1 MTIFT
6 LCGTSSASADVDVVV
21 DQPPATLNPRLT
33 LDASGQRISS
43 LLFASLTRVG
53 PSLELLPDLA
63 RSWSASADHKV
74 WRFEI
79 EPGRVDHSGRALSA
93 DELARCFRSYAGESP
108 ESRAVAIQSLTGWT
122 RLKAK
127 GSTLTFEL
135 SQPDPHF
142 ARNSSLLRYFRSDGE
157 NLEAQAPCSEPAPG
171 SRLITSG
178 GFRADTRDFENGL
191 KLERRSAGGAFE
203 PAGSIRF
210 VRDEMTRTLQLLR
223 GAITVA
229 QNSFSP
235 VRTRWL
241 HEHHPE
247 RFALLET
254 PGVNVSY
261 LAFNLRDPAL
271 ADVRVRRALAM
282 AIPVDA
288 IIRHKLAGMA
298 DPATSFIAPFLP
310 EAHAPA
316 RLPND
321 LPAAQAL
328 LDEAGHPRDLKS
340 GIRKTL
346 KLSFKTTPVRDGYE
360 IVRVIQ
366 DAWKRIGVEL
376 ELEVVE
382 PAVFLASVRKGAFQ
396 LSLGRWVGVA
406 DSSILERT
414 LRSGHASNR
423 SGYASAEADSWI
435 DRMNSGPST
444 TARRQAAQALQ
455 ELMLKDLPYFPLW
468 FWRNA
473 LLHDRK
479 LAGLEARNLS
489 RSGALAP
496 LFELRPVEGAAP

>member
-1 MTIFT
+1 
-6 LCGTSSASADVDVVV
+6 
-21 DQPPATLNPRLT
+21 
-33 LDASGQRISS
+33 
-43 LLFASLTRVG
+43 
-53 PSLELLPDLA
+53 
-63 RSWSASADHKV
+63 
-74 WRFEI
+74 
-79 EPGRVDHSGRALSA
+79 
-93 DELARCFRSYAGESP
+93 
-108 ESRAVAIQSLTGWT
+108 
-122 RLKAK
+122 
-127 GSTLTFEL
+127 
-135 SQPDPHF
+135 
-142 ARNSSLLRYFRSDGE
+142 
-157 NLEAQAPCSEPAPG
+157 
-171 SRLITSG
+171 
-178 GFRADTRDFENGL
+178 
-191 KLERRSAGGAFE
+191 
-203 PAGSIRF
+203 
-210 VRDEMTRTLQLLR
+210 MTRTLQLLR